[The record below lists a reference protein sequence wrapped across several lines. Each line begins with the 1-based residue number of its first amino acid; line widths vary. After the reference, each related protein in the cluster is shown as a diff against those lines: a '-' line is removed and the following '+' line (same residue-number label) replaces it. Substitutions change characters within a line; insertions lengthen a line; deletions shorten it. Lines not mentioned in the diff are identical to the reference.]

1 MTAREL
7 APKAKIIASIREAE
21 NQHLLR
27 QSGADSVV
35 VSSETAGRLLGIATT
50 TPSVVEM
57 IEDLL
62 TPDAGFAI
70 AEREVEQNEVGGSP
84 RHLRDIVLGVVR
96 NGAPAAH
103 RRTRGGRHRG
113 HRPAAL
119 HPQRGTT
126 SGLSS
131 CSSVPLLSRVGADR
145 ADQLRTDV
153 DAAIA
158 GWADAA
164 LLRVDSRNQ
173 VLVADG
179 TRGARRGSR
188 SSATSRRRTRYSS
201 AASRAAG
208 TSGRSGARCERP
220 RTPTPK
226 PRCSNLRRAG
236 PIFDDTSSQLVASAT
251 ALLNW
256 HDNARFSAVD
266 GSPTKPSRAGWSR
279 VNPVTGHEEF
289 PRIDPAVIC
298 LVHDGGDR
306 AVLARQTVWPERM
319 FSLLAGFVEAGE
331 SFEVCVVREIREE
344 IGLTVRDVRYL
355 GSQPWPF
362 PRSLM
367 VGFHALGDPDEEF
380 SFNDG
385 EIAEAA
391 WFTRDEVRA
400 ALEAG
405 DWTSART
412 SKLLLPGSISIA
424 REIIESWA
432 ALD

>member
-1 MTAREL
+1 M
-7 APKAKIIASIREAE
+7 
-21 NQHLLR
+21 
-27 QSGADSVV
+27 
-35 VSSETAGRLLGIATT
+35 
-50 TPSVVEM
+50 
-57 IEDLL
+57 
-62 TPDAGFAI
+62 AI
-70 AEREVEQNEVGGSP
+70 ADFQ
-84 RHLRDIVLGVVR
+84 LR
-96 NGAPAAH
+96 
-103 RRTRGGRHRG
+103 
-113 HRPAAL
+113 
-119 HPQRGTT
+119 
-126 SGLSS
+126 
-131 CSSVPLLSRVGADR
+131 SVPLLSRVGADR

-153 DAAIA
+153 EAAAA

-179 TRGARRGSR
+179 RVVLGAAAELGDASPEAVFLGRLEDGRHVWAIRGALQ
-188 SSATSRRRTRYSS
+188 APDDPEV
-201 AASRAAG
+201 RA
-208 TSGRSGARCERP
+208 EVV
-220 RTPTPK
+220 
-226 PRCSNLRRAG
+226 NLRSLG
-236 PIFDDTSSQLVASAT
+236 PIFDDTSSQLMSSAV

-256 HDNARFSAVD
+256 HERSRFSSVD
-266 GSPTKPSRAGWSR
+266 GSPTRPARAGWSR

-306 AVLARQTVWPERM
+306 AVLARQAVWPERM

-331 SFEVCVVREIREE
+331 SFEVCVAREVREE

-367 VGFHALGDPDEEF
+367 VGFHAVADPAQDF
-380 SFNDG
+380 AFNDG

-400 ALEAG
+400 ALAAG
-405 DWTSART
+405 DWSSDSE

-424 REIIESWA
+424 RVIIESWA